1 MEMRNLTNW
10 SIILDILNLI
20 ILGISILI
28 GNFQVS
34 VIIPILWTIV
44 ALFAH
49 LEIKDLKKM
58 L

>member
-1 MEMRNLTNW
+1 MRNLTNW

-20 ILGISILI
+20 VLGISILI